1 MFETL
6 LMTRSSLFVLNMQI
20 KWSKVTR
27 LAKGFYV
34 SFEAHT
40 SHLFRPFVQDGR
52 AGQRK
57 QPFRCEKFFLVLHS
71 IPSGWKAVSGS
82 LASCHKLLAL
92 CCASLMCL
100 SSKHEIS
107 EKQKPQFLIVSS
119 VSFFMIS
126 IYFFGKFLLTWST
139 CLLLGSKN
147 GKKHFGKKLNP
158 NSKMCMF
165 LQMHLTKNACQ
176 AVVELSC
183 QTKMSRSDV
192 VFVTCFFAKLPQ
204 QGTAVQVLSST
215 KHWCCE
221 GLQPATLQPCYRHS
235 SRGQ

>member
-1 MFETL
+1 
-6 LMTRSSLFVLNMQI
+6 MTRSSLFVLNMQI

-126 IYFFGKFLLTWST
+126 IYFFGKFLLT
-139 CLLLGSKN
+139 
-147 GKKHFGKKLNP
+147 
-158 NSKMCMF
+158 
-165 LQMHLTKNACQ
+165 
-176 AVVELSC
+176 
-183 QTKMSRSDV
+183 
-192 VFVTCFFAKLPQ
+192 
-204 QGTAVQVLSST
+204 
-215 KHWCCE
+215 
-221 GLQPATLQPCYRHS
+221 
-235 SRGQ
+235 